1 MIRRV
6 KPAKGIHSLGILR
19 EVVRCVPAV
28 FRYIQSA
35 GKRDGIIDDDDL
47 LMMRRTQG
55 MVAVEAKM
63 DPSVTAPG
71 MAIKRNDF
79 AIRGI
84 DHREIPQEH
93 INAEF
98 PIATHQIVQE
108 VSEAWR
114 SRISRIETEPAIELP
129 TGDENKV
136 LCAF

>member
-1 MIRRV
+1 MGD
-6 KPAKGIHSLGILR
+6 KAGQGNPLFGDLAAGDPACPSD
-19 EVVRCVPAV
+19 VPL
-28 FRYIQSA
+28 YQSPE
-35 GKRDGIIDDDDL
+35 KRDGIIDDDDL

-71 MAIKRNDF
+71 MAMKNDF
-79 AIRGI
+79 AIGGI

-98 PIATHQIVQE
+98 PITAHQIVQE
-108 VSEAWR
+108 VSEAWK
-114 SRISRIETEPAIELP
+114 RISRIETEPAIELQP
-129 TGDENKV
+129 AMKIT

>member
-1 MIRRV
+1 MIRRP
-6 KPAKGIHSLGILR
+6 KD
-19 EVVRCVPAV
+19 VPLYPV
-28 FRYIQSA
+28 P

-71 MAIKRNDF
+71 MVIKGMIAIG
-79 AIRGI
+79 GI

-98 PIATHQIVQE
+98 PITAHQIVQE

-114 SRISRIETEPAIELP
+114 SGISRIETEPAIELP
-129 TGDENKV
+129 TGDETKR
-136 LCAF
+136 CARSRVDVNAEK